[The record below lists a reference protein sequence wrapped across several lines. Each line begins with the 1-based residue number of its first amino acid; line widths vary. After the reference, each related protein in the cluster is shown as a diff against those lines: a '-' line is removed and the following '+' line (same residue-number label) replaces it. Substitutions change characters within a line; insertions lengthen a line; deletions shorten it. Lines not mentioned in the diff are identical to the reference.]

1 MASEIIYYP
10 LLKDRKMKYN
20 AILITKYRPESVSK
34 GFIKYAAD
42 FLIAV
47 KNNTHVVKIEAS
59 QLKPI
64 NAEEGDEIIIDV
76 MTKSVNGR
84 TYYNINPSASYQ
96 KSPFPLIK
104 QIYEATLDGRGH
116 DEISGKVFKEYPY
129 REVKICKTLEHYYY
143 KEYGDIDYKITY
155 EIIEVGE
162 EIDFTQIRNL
172 DSCEQPLWPHRE
184 SDQEHLQEVLRDYLP
199 IEEHP
204 HKAHYSA
211 TKIFQCYIEAGPAHP
226 EYAGY
231 RYLYGSDDSHCIC
244 GHPIEDV
251 RWVKYVSPKPDGI
264 VKPELGAIGNCC
276 IRHFAISTGLY
287 ARLLSDIVEIYKSGN
302 ITTMRDISKKN
313 GLGDLQMRLLA
324 RHVLTPDELKT
335 LEKALGDKTQHPL
348 DNVIKRILHHI
359 SEFYDENYNYVF
371 TESD

>member
-1 MASEIIYYP
+1 
-10 LLKDRKMKYN
+10 MKYN

-34 GFIKYAAD
+34 GFTKYAAD
-42 FLIAV
+42 FLIAA
-47 KNNTHVVKIEAS
+47 KNNTHAVKIEAS

-76 MTKSVNGR
+76 MAKSVNGR
-84 TYYNINPSASYQ
+84 TYYNINPSASYK

-104 QIYEATLDGRGH
+104 QTYEATLDGSGR

-129 REVKICKTLEHYYY
+129 REVKICKTVEHYFY
-143 KEYGDIDYKITY
+143 KECCDIDFKITY

-172 DSCEQPLWPHRE
+172 NSCEQPLWPHRE

-226 EYAGY
+226 ECAG
-231 RYLYGSDDSHCIC
+231 YLYGSDDSHCIC

-251 RWVKYVSPKPDGI
+251 RWVKYLSPKPDGI
-264 VKPELGAIGNCC
+264 AKPELGAIGSCC

-335 LEKALGDKTQHPL
+335 LEKALSDKTQHPL

-359 SEFYDENYNYVF
+359 SEFYDKNYNYVF